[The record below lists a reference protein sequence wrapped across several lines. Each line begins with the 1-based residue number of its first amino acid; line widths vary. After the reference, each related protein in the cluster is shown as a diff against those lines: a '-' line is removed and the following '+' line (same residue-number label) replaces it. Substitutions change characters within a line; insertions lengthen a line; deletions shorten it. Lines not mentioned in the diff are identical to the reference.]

1 MLHRLHD
8 ASAKALASA
17 VLATRIA
24 TAIAGVEKEVKA
36 ATQSTATDGGA

>member
-8 ASAKALASA
+8 ASAKTPALA
-17 VLATRIA
+17 VLATRTA
-24 TAIAGVEKEVKA
+24 TAIAGAEKEVKA